1 MSSRVEQG
9 MEHQSPRSDRRTSNV
24 FLFVLLSTVL
34 LLTAGCVISPRRII
48 GGGAPDGGPT
58 PTGSP
63 SPTPSGAPGKLYV
76 TNINNNSITRFDNA
90 STADGN
96 LAPAAVISGAATQI
110 IAPRHIFVDGAAD
123 RLFVANQG
131 DVLVF
136 DSVSTKSGNAAPSR
150 SISGAATGIASP
162 ADVAV
167 DDTKDLLYVADTR
180 DVLVFTS
187 ASTVNGNAA
196 FGHDIQAGFIIAA
209 MYLDSA
215 NDRLFLADSAAN
227 SINIYDGASGLN
239 GRVAPSRSINGAS
252 TQLNQP
258 SGIAV
263 DAINKLIVSNAGSN
277 TITVYIN
284 AGASTGNVSPAFV
297 ITGASTTLNG
307 PSQIA
312 VNRSTTPV
320 ELFVANSS
328 GANVPVFSD
337 LGSKSGNVN
346 PSRNV
351 AGSST
356 TFTTGGVHGITLDT
370 TR

>member
-1 MSSRVEQG
+1 MQRIRRELGELSQMFSRGQAA
-9 MEHQSPRSDRRTSNV
+9 MNYRSARNDRRAPRV
-24 FLFVLLSTVL
+24 FLFFLLSSVL
-34 LLTAGCVISPRRII
+34 LLSAGCVISPRRII
-48 GGGAPDGGPT
+48 GGGGSDAGPT

-76 TNINNNSITRFDNA
+76 TNINNNSIMRFDNA

-123 RLFVANQG
+123 RLFIANQG

-136 DSVSTKSGNAAPSR
+136 DSASTKTGNAPPSR

-162 ADVAV
+162 IDVAV

-187 ASTVNGNAA
+187 ASTVNGNAP
-196 FGHDIQAGFIIAA
+196 FGHDIQAGFIISA

-227 SINIYDGASGLN
+227 SINVYDGASGLN

-258 SGIAV
+258 SGLAV
-263 DAINKLIVSNAGSN
+263 DVVNKLIVSNAGSN
-277 TITVYIN
+277 TI
-284 AGASTGNVSPAFV
+284 
-297 ITGASTTLNG
+297 
-307 PSQIA
+307 
-312 VNRSTTPV
+312 
-320 ELFVANSS
+320 
-328 GANVPVFSD
+328 
-337 LGSKSGNVN
+337 
-346 PSRNV
+346 
-351 AGSST
+351 
-356 TFTTGGVHGITLDT
+356 
-370 TR
+370 